1 MTESGAEIDIEDDDT
16 VHIHASKQETLIRTK
31 AMIASH
37 VPGNRRGQGLLRQGG
52 FHHPVRRLH
61 GIVPDPWK
69 RQLFLALA
77 RRHGLSPF
85 PQNRQRYRT
94 VMPRATASFTNK
106 VLWPEFLELSKL
118 LLNCLDE
125 ANRDIITH
133 SVPGDLS
140 EAVEQP
146 QLPH

>member
-1 MTESGAEIDIEDDDT
+1 M
-16 VHIHASKQETLIRTK
+16 
-31 AMIASH
+31 
-37 VPGNRRGQGLLRQGG
+37 
-52 FHHPVRRLH
+52 
-61 GIVPDPWK
+61 VPDPWK
-69 RQLFLALA
+69 RQLFVALA

-118 LLNCLDE
+118 LLNYLDE